1 MEILSTGTPII
12 VLPNQTSILQ
22 LTLGFYKVMQENDL
36 DDEKLLTKY
45 CIAETM
51 DEYIDKAI
59 HIASS
64 TIQKREDIMKYIK
77 TRIYKLYKSS
87 NVILEW
93 DKFFEYVM

>member
-59 HIASS
+59 PPGPGWARLLAPWP
-64 TIQKREDIMKYIK
+64 QQG
-77 TRIYKLYKSS
+77 L
-87 NVILEW
+87 
-93 DKFFEYVM
+93 